1 MEKKS
6 KPINKFIY
14 CFSLLTWIINV
25 CFIIIPFFFEI
36 SGIWVVGIFASILIQ
51 GITSKAFGDTN
62 AIPEVKIKPKFLDIC
77 LNISLLISI
86 IFSALSGITLLIAGG
101 GPETI
106 DGLYYIVNHGE
117 IIREITSYKLFLF
130 FVVCDSLLFSC
141 GILIFSSL
149 MALRIRKLYLIQTH
163 E

>member
-25 CFIIIPFFFEI
+25 GFIIIPFFFEI
-36 SGIWVVGIFASILIQ
+36 SGIWVLGVFASVLIQ
-51 GITSKAFGDTN
+51 AITSSAFGDTV
-62 AIPEVKIKPKFLDIC
+62 IPDVKIKHKFLDIC

>member
-6 KPINKFIY
+6 KSINKFIY
-14 CFSLLTWIINV
+14 YFSLLTWIINI
-25 CFIIIPFFFEI
+25 CFIIIPFFFEV
-36 SGIWVVGIFASILIQ
+36 SGIWVLGVFASVLIQ
-51 GITSKAFGDTN
+51 AIISSAFGDTV
-62 AIPEVKIKPKFLDIC
+62 IPDVKIKHKFLDIC
-77 LNISLLISI
+77 LNISLLVSI
-86 IFSALSGITLLIAGG
+86 ITSVICGVSLFAAGG

-106 DGLYYIVNHGE
+106 DGLFYIVDHGE
-117 IIREITSYKLFLF
+117 IVREITSYKLFLF
-130 FVVCDSLLFSC
+130 FVICDSLLFSC

>member
-1 MEKKS
+1 MRNKS
-6 KPINKFIY
+6 RHINKFIY
-14 CFSLLTWIINV
+14 CFSLLTWIINI
-25 CFIIIPFFFEI
+25 CLIILPFFFEV

-51 GITSKAFGDTN
+51 AITSSAFGDTV
-62 AIPEVKIKPKFLDIC
+62 IPEVKIKPKFLDIC

-86 IFSALSGITLLIAGG
+86 VFSALSGISLLVAGG

>member
-14 CFSLLTWIINV
+14 CFSLLTWIINI
-25 CFIIIPFFFEI
+25 CFIIIPFFFEV
-36 SGIWVVGIFASILIQ
+36 SGIWVLGVFASVLIQ
-51 GITSKAFGDTN
+51 AITSSTFGDTV
-62 AIPEVKIKPKFLDIC
+62 IPDVKIKHKFFDIC
-77 LNISLLISI
+77 LNISSLVSI
-86 IFSALSGITLLIAGG
+86 ITSVICGVSLFAAGG

>member
-1 MEKKS
+1 MRNKS
-6 KPINKFIY
+6 RHINKFIY
-14 CFSLLTWIINV
+14 CFSLLTWIINI
-25 CFIIIPFFFEI
+25 CLIIIPFFFEV
-36 SGIWVVGIFASILIQ
+36 SGIWDVGIFASILIQ
-51 GITSKAFGDTN
+51 GITSKAFGDN
-62 AIPEVKIKPKFLDIC
+62 SAIPEVKIKPKFLDIC

-86 IFSALSGITLLIAGG
+86 VFSALSGISLLVARG

-149 MALRIRKLYLIQTH
+149 MALRIRKLYLIKTL
-163 E
+163 

>member
-6 KPINKFIY
+6 KPINTFIY
-14 CFSLLTWIINV
+14 CFSLLTWIINI
-25 CFIIIPFFFEI
+25 CFIIIPFFFEV
-36 SGIWVVGIFASILIQ
+36 SGIWVLGVFASVLIQ
-51 GITSKAFGDTN
+51 AITSSAFCDTV
-62 AIPEVKIKPKFLDIC
+62 IPDVKIKHKFLDIC
-77 LNISLLISI
+77 LNISLLVSI
-86 IFSALSGITLLIAGG
+86 ITSVICGVSLFAAGG

-106 DGLYYIVNHGE
+106 DGLFYIVDHGE
-117 IIREITSYKLFLF
+117 IVREITSYKLFLF
-130 FVVCDSLLFSC
+130 FVICDSLLFSC

>member
-14 CFSLLTWIINV
+14 CFSLLTWIINI
-25 CFIIIPFFFEI
+25 CFIIIPFFFEV
-36 SGIWVVGIFASILIQ
+36 SGIWVLGVFASVLIQ
-51 GITSKAFGDTN
+51 AIISSAFGDTV
-62 AIPEVKIKPKFLDIC
+62 IPDVKIKHKFLDIC
-77 LNISLLISI
+77 LNISLLVSI
-86 IFSALSGITLLIAGG
+86 ITSVICGVSLFAAGV

-106 DGLYYIVNHGE
+106 DGLFYIFDHGE
-117 IIREITSYKLFLF
+117 IVREITSYKLFLF
-130 FVVCDSLLFSC
+130 FVICDSLLFSC

>member
-14 CFSLLTWIINV
+14 CFSLLTWIINI
-25 CFIIIPFFFEI
+25 CFIIIQFFFEV
-36 SGIWVVGIFASILIQ
+36 SGIWVLGVFASVLIQ
-51 GITSKAFGDTN
+51 AITSSAFGDTV
-62 AIPEVKIKPKFLDIC
+62 IPDVKIKHKFLDIC
-77 LNISLLISI
+77 LNISLLVSSI
-86 IFSALSGITLLIAGG
+86 TSVICGVSLFAAGG

-106 DGLYYIVNHGE
+106 DGLFYIVDHCE
-117 IIREITSYKLFLF
+117 IVREITSYKLFLF
-130 FVVCDSLLFSC
+130 FVICDSLLFSC

>member
-77 LNISLLISI
+77 LNISLLVSI
-86 IFSALSGITLLIAGG
+86 ITSVICGVSLFAAGG

-106 DGLYYIVNHGE
+106 DGLFYIVDHGE
-117 IIREITSYKLFLF
+117 IVREITSYKLFLF
-130 FVVCDSLLFSC
+130 FVICDSLLFSC
-141 GILIFSSL
+141 GILIFYSL

>member
-1 MEKKS
+1 MRNKS
-6 KPINKFIY
+6 RHINKFIY
-14 CFSLLTWIINV
+14 CFSLLTWIINI
-25 CFIIIPFFFEI
+25 CLIIIPFFFEV
-36 SGIWVVGIFASILIQ
+36 SGIWGVGIFASILIQ
-51 GITSKAFGDTN
+51 GITSKAFGDN
-62 AIPEVKIKPKFLDIC
+62 SAIPEVKIKPKFLDIC

-86 IFSALSGITLLIAGG
+86 VFSAFSGISLFVAGG

>member
-14 CFSLLTWIINV
+14 CFSLLTWIINI
-25 CFIIIPFFFEI
+25 CLIIIPFFFEV
-36 SGIWVVGIFASILIQ
+36 SGIWVIGIFASILIQ

-62 AIPEVKIKPKFLDIC
+62 AIPEAKIKPKFLDIC
-77 LNISLLISI
+77 LNISLLVSI
-86 IFSALSGITLLIAGG
+86 ITSVICGVSLFAAGG

-106 DGLYYIVNHGE
+106 DGLFYIVDHGE
-117 IIREITSYKLFLF
+117 IVREITSYKLFLF
-130 FVVCDSLLFSC
+130 FVICDSLLFSC
-141 GILIFSSL
+141 SILIFSSL

>member
-1 MEKKS
+1 MKNKS
-6 KPINKFIY
+6 KGINRFVY
-14 CFSLLTWIINV
+14 YFSMLAWITNI
-25 CFIIIPFFFEI
+25 CFIFIPFFFEV
-36 SGIWVVGIFASILIQ
+36 SGIWVLGVFASVLIQ
-51 GITSKAFGDTN
+51 AITSNAFGDTV
-62 AIPEVKIKPKFLDIC
+62 IPDVKIKPKFLDIC
-77 LNISLLISI
+77 LNISLLVSI
-86 IFSALSGITLLIAGG
+86 ITSVVSGVSLFVAGG

-130 FVVCDSLLFSC
+130 FVICDSLLFSC

-163 E
+163 

>member
-25 CFIIIPFFFEI
+25 CFIIIPFFFEV
-36 SGIWVVGIFASILIQ
+36 SGIWVLGVLASVLIQ
-51 GITSKAFGDTN
+51 AITSSAFGDTV
-62 AIPEVKIKPKFLDIC
+62 IPDVKIKHKFLDIC
-77 LNISLLISI
+77 LNISLLVSI
-86 IFSALSGITLLIAGG
+86 ITLVICGVSLFAAGG

-106 DGLYYIVNHGE
+106 DGLFYIVDHGE
-117 IIREITSYKLFLF
+117 IVRKITSYKLFLF
-130 FVVCDSLLFSC
+130 FVICDSLLFSC